1 MLAALRQRH
10 RLKTAEAADGGIQ
23 FWNNADLG
31 RIVVQWMRYDAKP
44 KREIQ
49 GKLLGWHQPRSVP
62 GRRSVPAI
70 QGRCKAYDLRH
81 AWAIRARETTTW
93 STSLKAQAMGH
104 SEAIHARRYLVE
116 QTASQLERGMALQ
129 KALDEGRSGLEQ
141 RGPKAAVSPDQALLA
156 PAPEATPA
164 SAPATTPV
172 GLPEGI
178 TPELLEIARQLLALK
193 GS

>member
-1 MLAALRQRH
+1 M
-10 RLKTAEAADGGIQ
+10 
-23 FWNNADLG
+23 
-31 RIVVQWMRYDAKP
+31 
-44 KREIQ
+44 
-49 GKLLGWHQPRSVP
+49 
-62 GRRSVPAI
+62 PAI

-116 QTASQLERGMALQ
+116 QTAEQLERGMALQ
-129 KALDEGRSGLEQ
+129 KALDEGRSGQEE
-141 RGPKAAVSPDQALLA
+141 RGLIAAVNPDQAPLA

-164 SAPATTPV
+164 SAPAPAPATTLV